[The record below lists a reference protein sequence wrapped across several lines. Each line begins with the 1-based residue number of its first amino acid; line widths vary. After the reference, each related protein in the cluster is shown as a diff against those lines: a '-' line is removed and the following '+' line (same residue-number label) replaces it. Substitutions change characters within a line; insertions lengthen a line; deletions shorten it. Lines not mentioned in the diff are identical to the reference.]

1 MLSGMARTI
10 SIPAADAHQ
19 DRLLARAEASADAA
33 ERAVRAVWLDLLRV
47 IKAGGPW
54 PLVQAAA
61 RHALRQLP
69 AIGHVVVADLVRAH
83 RDAATWTA
91 AKLADTLP
99 QRHRLTLLRRR
110 GLIEDVASVTDLLAN
125 LLLPALDEQTV
136 LRTVYRAGWSGA
148 FGRLTALAAPDA
160 LAARIAAAVGAGRS
174 VQQIARD
181 IRPLV
186 QEVQASA
193 RRVAR
198 TAGLWV
204 AHEAERDVYRG
215 LEGDLIAGYTVRAV
229 LDRATRKEHRER
241 DGHQFFCRPTAGQR
255 GMDQCPH
262 PPREA
267 NGSWAFNCRCYLTP
281 ILATDL

>member
-1 MLSGMARTI
+1 MTRAL
-10 SIPAADAHQ
+10 PAVDAHQ
-19 DRLLARAEASADAA
+19 DRLLVRAEASADAA
-33 ERAVRAVWLDLLRV
+33 EAAVRAVWLDLLRV
-47 IKAGGPW
+47 IRAGGPDA
-54 PLVQAAA
+54 QSAA
-61 RHALRQLP
+61 RRVLRRLSAVGHAV
-69 AIGHVVVADLVRAH
+69 AADLVRAH

-91 AKLADTLP
+91 HQLADTLP
-99 QRHRLTLLRRR
+99 QKYRLRVLNRAPRREDIAAEKNLLVR
-110 GLIEDVASVTDLLAN
+110 
-125 LLLPALDEQTV
+125 LLLPALDEPTV
-136 LRTVYRAGWSGA
+136 RSTVYRAGWSGA
-148 FGRLTALAAPDA
+148 FERLTALAAPDA
-160 LAARIAAAVGAGRS
+160 LAARIAAALQAGRS
-174 VQQIARD
+174 VQQIAREV
-181 IRPLV
+181 RPLV

-229 LDRATRKEHRER
+229 LDRATRAEHRAR

-267 NGSWAFNCRCYLTP
+267 DGSWAFNCRCWLEP
-281 ILATDL
+281 ILSAG